1 MSNNYRGHEE
11 EMLHLIMD
19 EIRYIR
25 QKLDTHI
32 ETEDESVERVR
43 REIVEIKEELAKYKT
58 KIGIISGG
66 IAVIVG
72 GAISW
77 LVSNMGL
84 K

>member
-58 KIGIISGG
+58 KIGMISGS

-77 LVSNMGL
+77 LVSNVGL
-84 K
+84 R

>member
-1 MSNNYRGHEE
+1 MSNNYRGYEE

-25 QKLDTHI
+25 QKLDSHI
-32 ETEDESVERVR
+32 EMEDESVERVR

-58 KIGIISGG
+58 KIGMISGS

-77 LVSNMGL
+77 LVSNVGL